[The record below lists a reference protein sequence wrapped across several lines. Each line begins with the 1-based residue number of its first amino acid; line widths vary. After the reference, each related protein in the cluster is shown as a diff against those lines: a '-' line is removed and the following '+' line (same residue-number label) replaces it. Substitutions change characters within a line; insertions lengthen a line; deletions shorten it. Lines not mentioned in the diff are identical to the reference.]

1 MKLLHK
7 FETSKE
13 TEADVLKQAD
23 KLAKKMKI
31 LIPRDYKFCYLPLRF
46 SLADTER
53 IRSILSEN
61 FSDFMKVKD
70 PCTYAYACKV
80 FPFPNKISS
89 IRVIICHI
97 SRITKTEMGKEEDN
111 TVDLDDDT
119 KWDVENVAQTGLVE
133 ADDYE
138 DF

>member
-1 MKLLHK
+1 LKLLHK

-13 TEADVLKQAD
+13 TESEVMQKAE
-23 KLAKKMKI
+23 KLSKKVKV

-61 FSDFMKVKD
+61 FSDFMKAKD

-89 IRVIICHI
+89 IRVIICHV
-97 SRITKTEMGKEEDN
+97 SRIAKTEMGKEEDN
-111 TVDLDDDT
+111 TADLDDDT
-119 KWDVENVAQTGLVE
+119 KWDVENVTETGFLE
-133 ADDYE
+133 ADDF
-138 DF
+138 DDL

>member
-13 TEADVLKQAD
+13 TEAEVLKHAD
-23 KLAKKMKI
+23 KLAKKMKV

-61 FSDFMKVKD
+61 FSDFMKAKD

-97 SRITKTEMGKEEDN
+97 SRITKSEMGKEEDIAA
-111 TVDLDDDT
+111 DLDDDT
-119 KWDVENVAQTGLVE
+119 KWDVENVGDTGLVE
-133 ADDYE
+133 ADDFDE
-138 DF
+138 T